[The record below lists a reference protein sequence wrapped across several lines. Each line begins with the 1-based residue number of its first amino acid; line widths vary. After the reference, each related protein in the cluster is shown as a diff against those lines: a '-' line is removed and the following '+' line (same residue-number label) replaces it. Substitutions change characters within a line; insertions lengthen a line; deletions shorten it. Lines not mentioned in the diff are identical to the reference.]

1 MAELSEGGDVAGQR
15 VLFGADRKSLEKMI
29 PQYDAVVAFEN
40 NTIAQGKVLVDLAK
54 KVDTTGIPVVERW
67 IRAGR
72 KVIAGD
78 EDVSAFHAQLMLYGT
93 EAAKILTNPNLTGV
107 LTDSARH
114 EVAEFLPLSATA
126 KQIER
131 VTTLLENDFMLRKK
145 SIEDQM
151 AEITRRMAERK
162 AAPHRMGVG
171 GGGTQ
176 VPAATQA
183 ARDSDSVAVLRKEL
197 DEEKQR
203 LGQISD
209 PAASARKQA
218 DIAAIEKELAR
229 KTGAKGTGLSGSP
242 EKATTS
248 FASEADAA
256 AAAKAGK
263 LKPGTRI
270 TINGVSG
277 TWQ

>member
-1 MAELSEGGDVAGQR
+1 
-15 VLFGADRKSLEKMI
+15 
-29 PQYDAVVAFEN
+29 
-40 NTIAQGKVLVDLAK
+40 
-54 KVDTTGIPVVERW
+54 
-67 IRAGR
+67 
-72 KVIAGD
+72 
-78 EDVSAFHAQLMLYGT
+78 
-93 EAAKILTNPNLTGV
+93 
-107 LTDSARH
+107 
-114 EVAEFLPLSATA
+114 VAEFLPLSATA

-145 SIEDQM
+145 SIEDQT